1 MIIKRH
7 QVLLGRLMADIQSKV
22 LAMKEVEVVAL
33 CDVHFNSAPNSSTSG
48 VESDGCSSLHC
59 AQICDDF
66 ADSDHLPLKAAFVF
80 PCVLIL
86 DLFVFRSI
94 LHAPL
99 LCFACQGIEQAPKS
113 TNLPLDSAF
122 EKETLM
128 RDWRLQGRE
137 GRPRYLF
144 LCLL

>member
-1 MIIKRH
+1 
-7 QVLLGRLMADIQSKV
+7 MADIQSKV

-48 VESDGCSSLHC
+48 VESNGRSSLHC

-99 LCFACQGIEQAPKS
+99 PCFACQGIEQAPKS
-113 TNLPLDSAF
+113 TNLPLYSAF

>member
-1 MIIKRH
+1 
-7 QVLLGRLMADIQSKV
+7 MADIQSKV
-22 LAMKEVEVVAL
+22 LAMKVVEVVAL

-48 VESDGCSSLHC
+48 VESNGRSSLHC

-99 LCFACQGIEQAPKS
+99 PCFACQGIEQAPKS